1 MYTSSTVMLSAAIR
15 LARAPAASSSL
26 IALPGNAP
34 SIESERSTTEAFDE
48 RYPAFEREVF
58 GTAGLMKFG
67 GFSTLSA
74 SRERASRREILSSAR
89 EGPVSRKLQNLKV
102 TNGDGNVLPVRRYPN
117 ILPLTWPPFS
127 PIVEEQSKIEG
138 PAVHCR
144 ARLNVVLQDLLP
156 REVAGRQRTH
166 IAMDRWK

>member
-1 MYTSSTVMLSAAIR
+1 
-15 LARAPAASSSL
+15 
-26 IALPGNAP
+26 
-34 SIESERSTTEAFDE
+34 
-48 RYPAFEREVF
+48 
-58 GTAGLMKFG
+58 MKFG

-74 SRERASRREILSSAR
+74 SRERAACNEILSSAC

-102 TNGDGNVLPVRRYPN
+102 TNGDGNVLPLRRYPN
-117 ILPLTWPPFS
+117 ILPLTWPLFS